1 MIILHFISSP
11 IGGTINFEII
21 FYIVTAQKSKYAAHS
36 INIYWVLTDVAE
48 LVGHHSA
55 WRNAAGLIPSQGT
68 CTWVASSVLIR
79 ELAKDN
85 RLMFLSHTDIS
96 VPLCFSSPL
105 SKNK

>member
-55 WRNAAGLIPSQGT
+55 WRNAAGSIPGQGT
-68 CTWVASSVLIR
+68 CLGCKFSSDPGACKRQPIDVS
-79 ELAKDN
+79 
-85 RLMFLSHTDIS
+85 LSH
-96 VPLCFSSPL
+96 
-105 SKNK
+105 